1 MKRYLL
7 ILCVLGGLLIG
18 YPLLN
23 EGTTKPC
30 SALEKRWYTVSIYD
44 ADTSL
49 VESAVVRS
57 LLEAGDGLFAK
68 EYVRKQWPEIPPFLA
83 CNYYYWQSLFDQDI
97 LRAINPSI
105 ASSFPFLE
113 TLTASLD
120 EEW

>member
-1 MKRYLL
+1 MKRYFL
-7 ILCVLGGLLIG
+7 IFSVLGGLLIG

-30 SALEKRWYTVSIYD
+30 SALEKRWYTVSISG

-49 VESAVVRS
+49 VESAVIRS

-83 CNYYYWQSLFDQDI
+83 CNYLYWRSLFDQDT

-105 ASSFPFLE
+105 VSNDTLLE
-113 TLTASLD
+113 TVTASLD
-120 EEW
+120 KV